1 MNEREYR
8 RKYPDDVYKTDISK
22 RRIPL
27 LPSLRFYPDL
37 IKIVYI
43 GNRQAKAGIYD
54 DYNWANSSTDVIEAL
69 ENVGVVF
76 EVDGLSN
83 IAKSPKPVIF
93 ASNHMS
99 TLETFSLP
107 SFIQVKRPV
116 VFIMKAELAEYP
128 LFGPVTTARDPI
140 SVGRKNPREDLMHAM
155 REGAER
161 INKGKSIIIFP
172 QNTRR
177 DKFDGKQFNSLGVKI
192 ARQNGIDVVP
202 VALLTDA
209 WGNNS
214 KISAIKD
221 FGKIDPTKKVHISFG
236 EPISATNANVA
247 HEYCINYIKT
257 KLTEW
262 GRSDLIVL

>member
-192 ARQNGIDVVP
+192 ARQNGIDLVP